1 MPYDERLAERVSQ
14 MLSAHSGV
22 TARKMFGGLAF
33 MLNGNMSVGIHQGR
47 LMVRIGAEG
56 YEDALERPHC
66 KPMDITGRPMKGWVM
81 VDSEGVADDAE
92 LDAWV
97 QLGVEFT
104 SSLPAK

>member
-33 MLNGNMSVGIHQGR
+33 MLNGNMSVGIHQDR
-47 LMVRIGAEG
+47 LMVRVGPEG

-66 KPMDITGRPMKGWVM
+66 KPMDITGHPMKGWVM
-81 VDSEGVADDAE
+81 VDSEGVAADAD
-92 LDAWV
+92 LASWV
-97 QLGVEFT
+97 HLGVRFA
-104 SSLPAK
+104 SNLPAK

>member
-1 MPYDERLAERVSQ
+1 MPYDERLAERVDLL
-14 MLSAHSGV
+14 LSVQDGV

-33 MLNGNMSVGIHQGR
+33 MLNGNMSVGIHQDR
-47 LMVRIGAEG
+47 LMVRVGPEG

-81 VDSEGVADDAE
+81 VDAEGVADDAE

-97 QLGVEFT
+97 QLGVEFA
-104 SSLPAK
+104 SSLPDK

>member
-1 MPYDERLAERVSQ
+1 MPYDEQLAERVDQ
-14 MLSAHSGV
+14 LLSAQDGV

-33 MLNGNMSVGIHQGR
+33 MLDGNMYVGIHRDR
-47 LMVRIGAEG
+47 LMVRVGPEG

-81 VDSEGVADDAE
+81 VDAEGVAADTDLA
-92 LDAWV
+92 AWV
-97 QLGVEFT
+97 YLGVRFA